1 MNGNSQLLSQD
12 KEKKAKT
19 SINIDKQVWKEW
31 IQFVVAKTG
40 SARKVSEELEKA
52 LQEYMKKHR

>member
-1 MNGNSQLLSQD
+1 MNGSSWVLSQD
-12 KEKKAKT
+12 KGNKAKT

>member
-1 MNGNSQLLSQD
+1 MSAKG
-12 KEKKAKT
+12 EKAKT
-19 SINIDKQVWKEW
+19 SINIERATWSAW
-31 IQFVVAKTG
+31 IKFVVDKTG